1 MTGRTLARRLGRLEA
16 RRGADTTALDAAAF
30 LDRLGA
36 LGAAVQA
43 AGVYTDTPG
52 ASPAER
58 FLRAGLRGDG
68 ATAAAILTDA
78 TGGTP

>member
-16 RRGADTTALDAAAF
+16 RRGAGTTALDAAAF

-36 LGAAVQA
+36 LGVHVQA
-43 AGVYTDTPG
+43 GGDFTDAPG

-68 ATAAAILTDA
+68 ATAAAILADA
-78 TGGTP
+78 TGGAP